1 MSTPAPPGSAI
12 PYPAMTPTSPPTS
25 ARAAVEAPA
34 LPVYRHR
41 TDQPL
46 PDPLWTEWLLT
57 NGLGGYAMGTV
68 AGAPTRRYHGLLVA
82 ALRPPVERVVALSA
96 VVDRVQLRLGTDRFR
111 EVTLTP
117 LHFAGAPAREI
128 CPAAHAD
135 FEKSDRV
142 AWTYTVFDD
151 EGNISITKAVEL
163 IERRNAVRVSY
174 TIGATQPVRLVMRPL
189 VALRDFHSLRRDDR
203 AEPRFFTRVLDPSH
217 SHPGVLCATRSVGLH
232 LMGEDA
238 DWHDHPEQW
247 RNVEYAWEDR
257 RGVDSTEHLFSP
269 GSFVADREPRD
280 TTPASLFA
288 SIDAMDPPP
297 ATEARAARIA
307 RLTDLADDA
316 KSRAGD
322 PDIDDAAAITRLTMA
337 ADDFVVQRGPAQDNM
352 STVIAGYPWFSDWG
366 RDTMIALPGLMLAT
380 GRHGEALKTLKVFA
394 RNRRR
399 GLIPNRFDDYSGPA
413 HYNTVD
419 APLWFL
425 HAAAEYL
432 RVTGDADGYRGEL
445 AEAALDIIDAFDRG
459 TDFDI
464 RVDPAD
470 GLVTAGSPES
480 QLTWMDAQRDGVTFT
495 PRHGK
500 AVEINALWHHGLL
513 ATAEAIEASGYES
526 PATTTN
532 DLRFQ
537 ADRCREAFNTKF
549 TDCIAGFCDRL
560 ERINHGN
567 DDKPGTWHPV
577 HEIRPNQVFAASLRL
592 GPLDTEGR
600 ERVVSAIKGHLL
612 TPHGLRTLAP
622 GADGYVGRL
631 EGDMFARDKAYHN
644 GTVWPWLLGPYAE
657 AVMRAGEF
665 SQQSIAEARAALRP
679 LVESLHEKSAGQI
692 AEIYDGNDEPE
703 RPQRPDGCPAQAWS
717 VAETL
722 RVFGMVVRGGE

>member
-1 MSTPAPPGSAI
+1 MTTAPSKPASE
-12 PYPAMTPTSPPTS
+12 
-25 ARAAVEAPA
+25 VPA
-34 LPVYRHR
+34 LPTYRHR
-41 TDQPL
+41 TDQAH

-96 VVDRVQLRLGTDRFR
+96 VIDRVQLRLGTDRFR

-117 LHFAGAPAREI
+117 LHFAGAPARQI
-128 CPAAHAD
+128 CPEAHAD
-135 FEKSDRV
+135 FEKSDRCT
-142 AWTYTVFDD
+142 WTYSIFDD
-151 EGNISITKAVEL
+151 DGNIAITKAVEL

-174 TIGATQPVRLVMRPL
+174 TVNATQPVRLVMRPL
-189 VALRDFHSLRRDDR
+189 VALRDFHALRRDDR
-203 AEPRFFTRVLDPSH
+203 AQPRFFTRVLDQSRN
-217 SHPGVLCATRSVGLH
+217 HPGVLCATRSVGLH
-232 LMGEDA
+232 LMGESA
-238 DWHDHPEQW
+238 AWHDHPEQW
-247 RNVEYAWEDR
+247 RNIEYAWEDR

-269 GSFVADREPRD
+269 GSFVADRDPGD
-280 TTPASLFA
+280 TAPAAVFA
-288 SIDAMDPPP
+288 SIDAMDPPT
-297 ATEARAARIA
+297 AADARSERIHRLSTLANDTKARAG
-307 RLTDLADDA
+307 TPDTT
-316 KSRAGD
+316 

-337 ADDFVVQRGPAQDNM
+337 ADDFVVQRGPAEDGM
-352 STVIAGYPWFSDWG
+352 STIIAGYPWFSDWG

-380 GRHGEALKTLKVFA
+380 GRHEEALKALKVFA

-432 RVTGDADGYRGEL
+432 RTTGDAEGYTGEL
-445 AEAALDIIDAFDRG
+445 AQAALDIIEAFDRG

-470 GLVTAGSPES
+470 GLVTAGTPES

-513 ATAEAIEASGYES
+513 ATAEAIEASGFKA
-526 PATTTN
+526 PQTTTKE
-532 DLRFQ
+532 LRFQ
-537 ADRCREAFNTKF
+537 AQRCRESFSKHF
-549 TDCIAGFCDRL
+549 TDPANPNGGLFDRL
-560 ERINHGN
+560 ERDDTNHAQWN
-567 DDKPGTWHPV
+567 PSA
-577 HEIRPNQVFAASLRL
+577 EIRPNQIFAASLRL

-600 ERVVSAIKGHLL
+600 KRVIAVVRDHLL

-622 GADGYVGRL
+622 GSPGYVGRL
-631 EGDMFARDKAYHN
+631 EGDMFARDRAYHN
-644 GTVWPWLLGPYAE
+644 GTVWPWLMGPYAE
-657 AVMRAGEF
+657 AVLRAGEF
-665 SQQSIAEARAALRP
+665 SQASIIEAREALRP
-679 LVESLHEKSAGQI
+679 LVESLHEQSAGQI
-692 AEIYDGNDEPE
+692 AEIYDGDDTESH
-703 RPQRPDGCPAQAWS
+703 PQRPDGCPAQAWS

-722 RVFGMVVRGGE
+722 RVFTMTVRGTE